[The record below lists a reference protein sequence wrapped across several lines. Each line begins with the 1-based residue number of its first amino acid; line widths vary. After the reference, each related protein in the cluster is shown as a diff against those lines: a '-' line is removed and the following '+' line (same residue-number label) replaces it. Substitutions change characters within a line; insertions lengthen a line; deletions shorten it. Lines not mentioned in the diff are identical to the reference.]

1 MIDLSICPAR
11 DVFARL
17 RTEALKTSRF
27 PCQNIKSPMP
37 VGRMPI
43 DGLWR
48 CLCPAIDSLATAQAA
63 HPLHSVKKLSTGPR
77 IAKGSNSRIRQFHS
91 SAAARLDDAKG
102 ETPISVSS
110 LSFKSPSASAKSPP
124 DGSIPPYRSVT
135 GLVGRTVPSPN
146 TQYVPPVAT
155 SETSKPGI
163 LTERA
168 FSRYNSLGDVPLA
181 HLHGRLRLDGSSGD
195 EYHHIAELVEYL
207 ITERGE
213 EPALVHY
220 HALIRINADAEHG
233 SAEAVER
240 LLKEM
245 KEEGIGA
252 DSGLYHAA
260 LQALATHPDY
270 LLRNQVMQEMKE
282 RWFGLSPEGWH
293 SLIVGLLRDRQFEAA
308 MEKLEQMQ
316 SDDIHV
322 QPWLYDIFLYQ
333 LCEAGELDEAFRML
347 RYRFE
352 NRRTEISTNIWHYLL
367 DKFSSNYH
375 VSPFPLI
382 RFSH

>member
-1 MIDLSICPAR
+1 
-11 DVFARL
+11 
-17 RTEALKTSRF
+17 
-27 PCQNIKSPMP
+27 
-37 VGRMPI
+37 
-43 DGLWR
+43 
-48 CLCPAIDSLATAQAA
+48 
-63 HPLHSVKKLSTGPR
+63 
-77 IAKGSNSRIRQFHS
+77 
-91 SAAARLDDAKG
+91 
-102 ETPISVSS
+102 
-110 LSFKSPSASAKSPP
+110 
-124 DGSIPPYRSVT
+124 
-135 GLVGRTVPSPN
+135 
-146 TQYVPPVAT
+146 
-155 SETSKPGI
+155 
-163 LTERA
+163 
-168 FSRYNSLGDVPLA
+168 
-181 HLHGRLRLDGSSGD
+181 
-195 EYHHIAELVEYL
+195 VEYL